1 MSTKNV
7 KDSAA
12 LRPLHDRLLVQR
24 DEEATSSP
32 GGIVL
37 PTGAAERPAR
47 GAVIAVGAGR
57 VLANGKL
64 RALEVKVGDQVMFG
78 SYAGTEVKVGGEP
91 LLMLREEDVVAV
103 VEV

>member
-7 KDSAA
+7 KNSAA

-24 DEEATSSP
+24 EEEATSSP

-47 GAVIAVGAGR
+47 GEVMAIGPGR
-57 VLANGKL
+57 VLANGSL
-64 RALEVKVGDQVMFG
+64 RPLDVKVGDQVLFG
-78 SYAGTEVKVGGEP
+78 TYAGTEVKVGGKP

>member
-7 KDSAA
+7 KQSAA
-12 LRPLHDRLLVQR
+12 LRPLHDRLLVER

-47 GAVIAVGAGR
+47 GEVKAVGPGR
-57 VLANGKL
+57 VLANGSL
-64 RALEVKVGDQVMFG
+64 CPLDVKVGDRVLFG
-78 SYAGTEVKVGGEP
+78 SYAGTEVKVGGKP
-91 LLMLREEDVVAV
+91 LLMLREEDIVAV